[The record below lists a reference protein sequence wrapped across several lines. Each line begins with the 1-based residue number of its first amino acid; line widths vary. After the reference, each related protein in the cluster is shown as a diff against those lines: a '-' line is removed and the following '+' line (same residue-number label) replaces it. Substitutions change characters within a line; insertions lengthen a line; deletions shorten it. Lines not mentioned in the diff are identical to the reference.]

1 MSEHQVKIAGK
12 GPGHSIEVDGRDF
25 AAVTTALSLKIDPS
39 AGVRALTLTL
49 LPGGLDIEMA
59 AAVGVDGKT
68 AEVLKAL
75 GWTPPE
81 TTP

>member
-1 MSEHQVKIAGK
+1 MSKHQVKIAGN

-25 AAVTTALSLKIDPS
+25 ALSLEIDPS

-59 AAVGVDGKT
+59 AAVGVDAKT

-81 TTP
+81 ATP